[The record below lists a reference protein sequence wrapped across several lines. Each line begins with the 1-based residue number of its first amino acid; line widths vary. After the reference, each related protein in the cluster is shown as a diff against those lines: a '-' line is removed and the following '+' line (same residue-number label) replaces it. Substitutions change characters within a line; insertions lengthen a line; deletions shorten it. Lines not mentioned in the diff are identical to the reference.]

1 MASSRNFRKQNSG
14 IHGFFIPGLFAVV
27 TDLMVVGVVVSF
39 VGKCVVVSV
48 GLVVLVLGVAVVVVA
63 GVLVVGGFFLP
74 GES

>member
-1 MASSRNFRKQNSG
+1 
-14 IHGFFIPGLFAVV
+14 
-27 TDLMVVGVVVSF
+27 MVVGVVVSF